1 MELKFQQDGGAGH
14 NAAETLAYIA
24 ERGVI
29 PVFHC
34 PFSPDLSPIEGLWD
48 RMKDIL
54 GALHPEVH
62 RSSPRLRA
70 AVQEAW
76 DLITDAEVRD
86 LVHTMHRRCLDVIE
100 ARGAY
105 TKW

>member
-14 NAAETLAYIA
+14 DAKATLTYMAD
-24 ERGVI
+24 RGVVPI
-29 PVFHC
+29 FHC
-34 PFSPDLSPIEGLWD
+34 PFSPDLSPIEALWD

-54 GALHPEVH
+54 AALHPEVH
-62 RSSPRLRA
+62 RSSRRLCA
-70 AVQEAW
+70 TVKEAW
-76 DLITDAEVRD
+76 DSITDTEVRD
-86 LVHTMHRRCLDVIE
+86 LVHTMHQRCLDVIK